1 MKKFIYIVGV
11 VTLLYSCRH
20 DAPLKNS
27 FEGKIERDQ
36 IAVTT
41 KIPGKV
47 HQILV
52 SEGDAVKAGDTLMI
66 LDFPEVEAKSIQA
79 KGALESA
86 EAQYKMAVKGATDNQ
101 LKQLRA
107 KRDGLREQYEF
118 AQKSLTRMKN
128 LIQDSL
134 IAQQQYDEV
143 YMKYQ
148 GAKNQYLAVQ
158 AELADA
164 ENGARIEQQK
174 MALGQKERALGA
186 VSEVDVATKE
196 RFIIAPQNMTIE
208 TINLKVGELAL
219 AGYSLMTGYLVDG
232 TYFRVTIPE
241 KQLHNLSVGSK
252 QELSFPY
259 LNNKK
264 LEAEVVSIKTL
275 SSYANIATAYPDF
288 EQQESLFEVKLKP
301 IQKEGVDK
309 LLTKATFILHFD
321 SSK

>member
-1 MKKFIYIVGV
+1 MRKFIYILVIAAFIQG
-11 VTLLYSCRH
+11 CGH

-52 SEGDAVKAGDTLMI
+52 SEGDVVQAGDTLMI
-66 LDFPEVEAKSIQA
+66 LEFPEVEAKSIQA

-86 EAQYKMAVKGATDNQ
+86 EAQYNMAVKGATDNQ

-107 KRDGLREQYEF
+107 KRDGLREQYQF
-118 AQKSLTRMKN
+118 AEKSLTRMQN
-128 LIQDSL
+128 LIKDSL
-134 IAQQQYDEV
+134 VAQQQYDEV
-143 YMKYQ
+143 YMKFQ

-174 MALGQKERALGA
+174 MALGQKERAIGA

-196 RFIIAPQNMTIE
+196 RFIIAPQNMTVE
-208 TINLKVGELAL
+208 TINLKIGELAL
-219 AGYSLMTGYLVDG
+219 AGYSLVSGYLIDG
-232 TYFRVTIPE
+232 TFFRVTIPE
-241 KQLHNLSVGSK
+241 KQLHNLIVGSK
-252 QELSFPY
+252 QTLSFPY
-259 LNNKK
+259 LKDKK
-264 LEAEVVSIKTL
+264 IAAEVVSIKAL

-301 IQKEGVDK
+301 VQKDDAQQ
-309 LLTKATFILHFD
+309 LLTKATFILHLD
-321 SSK
+321 TTK

>member
-1 MKKFIYIVGV
+1 MRKFIYILVFAAFIQG
-11 VTLLYSCRH
+11 CGH

-52 SEGDAVKAGDTLMI
+52 SEGDVVQAGDTLMI
-66 LDFPEVEAKSIQA
+66 LEFPEVEAKSIQA

-86 EAQYKMAVKGATDNQ
+86 EAQYNMAVKGATDNQ

-107 KRDGLREQYEF
+107 KRDGLREQYQF
-118 AQKSLTRMKN
+118 AEKSLTRMQN
-128 LIQDSL
+128 LIKDSL
-134 IAQQQYDEV
+134 VAQQQYDEV
-143 YMKYQ
+143 YMKFQ

-174 MALGQKERALGA
+174 MALGQKERAIGA

-196 RFIIAPQNMTIE
+196 RFIIAPQNMTVE
-208 TINLKVGELAL
+208 TINLKIGELAL
-219 AGYSLMTGYLVDG
+219 AGYSLVSGYLIDG
-232 TYFRVTIPE
+232 TFFRVTIPE
-241 KQLHNLSVGSK
+241 KQLHNLTVGSK
-252 QELSFPY
+252 QTLSFPY
-259 LNNKK
+259 LKDKK
-264 LEAEVVSIKTL
+264 IAAEVVSIKAL

-301 IQKEGVDK
+301 VQKDDAQQ
-309 LLTKATFILHFD
+309 LLTKATFILHLD
-321 SSK
+321 TTK

>member
-1 MKKFIYIVGV
+1 MRKFIYILVIAAFIQ
-11 VTLLYSCRH
+11 SCGH

-41 KIPGKV
+41 KIHGKV

-52 SEGDAVKAGDTLMI
+52 SEGDVVQAGDTLMI
-66 LDFPEVEAKSIQA
+66 LEFPEVEAKSMQA

-86 EAQYKMAVKGATDNQ
+86 EAQYNMAVKGATDNQ

-107 KRDGLREQYEF
+107 KRDGLREQYDF
-118 AQKSLTRMKN
+118 AQKSLARMQN
-128 LIQDSL
+128 LVKDSL
-134 IAQQQYDEV
+134 VAQQQYDEV
-143 YMKYQ
+143 YMKFQ

-174 MALGQKERALGA
+174 MALGQKERAIGA

-196 RFIIAPQNMTIE
+196 RFIIAPQNMTVE
-208 TINLKVGELAL
+208 TINLKIGELAL
-219 AGYSLMTGYLVDG
+219 AGYSLVSGYLIDG
-232 TYFRVTIPE
+232 TFFRVTIPE
-241 KQLHNLSVGSK
+241 KQLHNLTVGSK
-252 QELSFPY
+252 QMLSFPY

-264 LEAEVVSIKTL
+264 IEAEVVSIKAL

-301 IQKEGVDK
+301 LQKDDAQK
-309 LLTKATFILHFD
+309 LLTKATFILQVD
-321 SSK
+321 TTK

>member
-1 MKKFIYIVGV
+1 MRKFIYILGV
-11 VTLLYSCRH
+11 AALIQSCGH
-20 DAPLKNS
+20 DTPLKNS

-52 SEGDAVKAGDTLMI
+52 SEGDVVQAGDTLMI
-66 LDFPEVEAKSIQA
+66 LEFPEVEAKSIQA

-86 EAQYKMAVKGATDNQ
+86 EAQYKMAVKGATENQ

-118 AQKSLTRMKN
+118 AQKSLTRMEN
-128 LIQDSL
+128 LIKDSL
-134 IAQQQYDEV
+134 IAQQKYDEV
-143 YMKYQ
+143 YMKFQ

-164 ENGARIEQQK
+164 ENGSRIEQQK
-174 MALGQKERALGA
+174 MALGQKERAIGA

-196 RFIIAPQNMTIE
+196 RFILAPQNMTIE

-219 AGYSLMTGYLVDG
+219 AGYSLLSGYLVDG

-241 KQLHNLSVGSK
+241 RQLQNLTVGSK
-252 QELSFPY
+252 QELLLPY
-259 LNNKK
+259 LKDKK
-264 LEAEVVSIKTL
+264 IEAEVVSIKAL
-275 SSYANIATAYPDF
+275 NSYANIATAYPDF
-288 EQQESLFEVKLKP
+288 EQQESLFEVKLKAV
-301 IQKEGVDK
+301 QLDDART
-309 LLTKATFILHFD
+309 LLTKATFILHLD
-321 SSK
+321 TSK

>member
-1 MKKFIYIVGV
+1 MRKFIYILVIAAFIQG
-11 VTLLYSCRH
+11 CGH

-52 SEGDAVKAGDTLMI
+52 SEGDVVQAGDTLMI
-66 LDFPEVEAKSIQA
+66 LEFPEVEAKSIQA

-86 EAQYKMAVKGATDNQ
+86 EAQYNMAVKGATDNQ

-107 KRDGLREQYEF
+107 KRDGLREQYQF
-118 AQKSLTRMKN
+118 AEKSLTRMQN
-128 LIQDSL
+128 LIKDSL
-134 IAQQQYDEV
+134 VAQQQYDEV
-143 YMKYQ
+143 YMKFQ

-174 MALGQKERALGA
+174 MALGQKERAIGA

-196 RFIIAPQNMTIE
+196 RFIIAPQNMTVE
-208 TINLKVGELAL
+208 TINLKIGELAL
-219 AGYSLMTGYLVDG
+219 AGYSLVSGYLIDG
-232 TYFRVTIPE
+232 TFFRVTIPE
-241 KQLHNLSVGSK
+241 KQLHNLTVGSK
-252 QELSFPY
+252 QTLSFPY
-259 LNNKK
+259 LKDKK
-264 LEAEVVSIKTL
+264 IAAEVVSIKAL

-288 EQQESLFEVKLKP
+288 EHQESLFEVKLKP
-301 IQKEGVDK
+301 VQKDDAQQ
-309 LLTKATFILHFD
+309 LLIKATFILHLD
-321 SSK
+321 TTK

>member
-1 MKKFIYIVGV
+1 MKKIIYIVGIAV
-11 VTLLYSCRH
+11 LAQSCRNGEKV
-20 DAPLKNS
+20 KNT

-36 IAVTT
+36 ISVTT

-52 SEGDAVKAGDTLMI
+52 SEGAIVQAGDTLMI
-66 LDFPEVEAKSIQA
+66 LEFPEVDAKSAQA
-79 KGALESA
+79 KGALDA
-86 EAQYKMAVKGATDNQ
+86 AQAQYNMAVKGATDNQ

-118 AQKSLTRMKN
+118 AQKSLKRMQN
-128 LIQDSL
+128 LIKDSL

-143 YMKYQ
+143 YMKFQ

-164 ENGARIEQQK
+164 ENGARIEQQH

-186 VSEVDVATKE
+186 VSEINVATKE
-196 RFIIAPQNMTIE
+196 RYIIAPQNMTVE

-219 AGYSLMTGYLVDG
+219 AGYSLISGYLIDG

-241 KQLHNLSVGSK
+241 KQLQNLTAGSK

-264 LEAEVVSIKTL
+264 ITAEIVSVKAL

-301 IQKEGVDK
+301 MQREDAQK
-309 LLTKATFILHFD
+309 LLTKATFILHIGTT
-321 SSK
+321 K